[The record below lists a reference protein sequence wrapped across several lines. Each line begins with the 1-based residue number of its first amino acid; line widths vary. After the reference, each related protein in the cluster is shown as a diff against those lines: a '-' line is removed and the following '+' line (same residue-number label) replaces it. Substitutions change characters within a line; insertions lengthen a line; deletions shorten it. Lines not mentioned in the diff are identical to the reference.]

1 MRSKIKIITDSGSD
15 ISWEKAKELG
25 IRMLPISFSFDGE
38 TYYRQGIDMQI
49 DEYYAKLKESSVI
62 PKTAQVTP
70 IEYTDAFNEE
80 YDNGYDTLI
89 VVTISSK
96 GSGMYQNAV
105 LSAREVMEE
114 RGGEI
119 IVIDSHGFSC
129 MYGPA
134 VIHSAHML
142 NDGKSKEEIV
152 AYLEDVFTTMQ
163 TYFLVSDLA
172 HLKKGGRINTAT
184 LVVANML
191 DIKPVLTVKDGI
203 VVQKDKLRGNKRI
216 LKKLVKNVDEDGFD
230 LSGKTV
236 ILVYTADN
244 SQLEELKGE
253 IAEAFENV
261 KFIDFKIG
269 SVVGSHIGPELA
281 GIVFSDK
288 YDFTDYED

>member
-1 MRSKIKIITDSGSD
+1 MSKIKIITDSGSD
-15 ISWEKAKELG
+15 ISWERAKELG
-25 IRMLPISFSFDGE
+25 IRMLPISFTFDGE
-38 TYYRQGIDMQI
+38 TYYRQGLDMSI
-49 DEYYAKLKESSVI
+49 EEYYKKLKESSVI

-70 IEYTDAFNEE
+70 VEYTDAFNEE

-119 IVIDSHGFSC
+119 VVVDSQGYSC
-129 MYGPA
+129 LYGPA
-134 VIHSAHML
+134 VIHAAHML
-142 NDGKSKEEIV
+142 KDGKSKEEII
-152 AYLEDVFTTMQ
+152 AYLEDVFPTMHS
-163 TYFLVSDLA
+163 YFLVGDLE

-184 LVVANML
+184 LMIANML
-191 DIKPVLTVKDGI
+191 DIKPVLTVKDGL
-203 VVQKDKLRGNKRI
+203 VVQKDKLRGSKRL
-216 LKKLVKNVDEDGFD
+216 LKKLLANARDDGYD

-236 ILVYTADN
+236 ISVYTADN
-244 SQLEELKGE
+244 SQSEELKKE
-253 IAEAFENV
+253 IAEAFEGV
-261 KFIDFKIG
+261 RFIDFEIG

-281 GIVFSDK
+281 GLVFSDK

>member
-1 MRSKIKIITDSGSD
+1 MSKVKIITDSGSD
-15 ISWEKAKELG
+15 ISWERAKELG

-38 TYYRQGIDMQI
+38 TYCRQGIDMSI
-49 DEYYAKLKESSVI
+49 DEYYTKLKQSSVI

-89 VVTISSK
+89 VVTLSSK

-119 IVIDSHGFSC
+119 IVVDSHGFSC

-142 NDGKSKEEIV
+142 QNGKSKEEIV
-152 AYLEDVFTTMQ
+152 AYLEDVFSTMQ
-163 TYFLVSDLA
+163 TYFLVGDLE

-191 DIKPVLTVKDGI
+191 DIKPVLTISGGV
-203 VVQKDKLRGNKRI
+203 VVQKDKIRGSKRI
-216 LKKLVKNVDEDGFD
+216 LKKLIYNAVDDGYDFE
-230 LSGKTV
+230 GKTV
-236 ILVYTADN
+236 ILVDTAQPEKRED
-244 SQLEELKGE
+244 LKNE
-253 IAEAFENV
+253 FEKNFENINLV
-261 KFIDFKIG
+261 KCAVG
-269 SVVGSHIGPELA
+269 SVIGCHGGPDLVGFI
-281 GIVFSDK
+281 FSYK
-288 YDFTDYED
+288 YDLSDYEE

>member
-1 MRSKIKIITDSGSD
+1 MSKIKIITDSGSD

-38 TYYRQGIDMQI
+38 TYYRQGLDMSI
-49 DEYYAKLKESSVI
+49 DEYYTKLKESSVI

-142 NDGKSKEEIV
+142 HEGKSKEEIV
-152 AYLEDVFTTMQ
+152 AYLEDVFATMQ
-163 TYFLVSDLA
+163 TYFLVGDLA

-216 LKKLVKNVDEDGFD
+216 LKKLVKNVEEDSFD
-230 LSGKTV
+230 LSEKTV
-236 ILVYTADN
+236 ILAYTADN
-244 SQLEELKGE
+244 SQIEELKGE
-253 IAEAFENV
+253 ISEVFENV

>member
-1 MRSKIKIITDSGSD
+1 MSKIKIITDSGSD

-38 TYYRQGIDMQI
+38 AYYRQGIDMSI
-49 DEYYAKLKESSVI
+49 DEYYTKLKESSVI

-105 LSAREVMEE
+105 LSAREVMDE

-119 IVIDSHGFSC
+119 IVIDTHGFSC

-152 AYLEDVFTTMQ
+152 AYLEDVFTSMQ
-163 TYFLVSDLA
+163 TYFLVSDLE

-191 DIKPVLTVKDGI
+191 DIKPILTVKDGI

-216 LKKLVKNVDEDGFD
+216 LKKLVKNVQEDSFD

-253 IAEAFENV
+253 ISEAFENV
-261 KFIDFKIG
+261 KFIDFQVG
-269 SVVGSHIGPELA
+269 SVVGSAVGSVV
-281 GIVFSDK
+281 GSGVGS
-288 YDFTDYED
+288 T